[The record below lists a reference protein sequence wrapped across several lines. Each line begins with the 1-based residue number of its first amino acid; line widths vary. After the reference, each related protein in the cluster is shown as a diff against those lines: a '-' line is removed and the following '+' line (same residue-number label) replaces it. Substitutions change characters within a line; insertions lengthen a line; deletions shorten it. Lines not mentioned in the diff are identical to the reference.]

1 MPTQTSTIDSADMIS
16 LSYET
21 DNFGKGQHDQEERGL
36 MIYSQP
42 ELDEQLKIYD
52 NIAVHS
58 YIVYTD
64 KQGEFII

>member
-1 MPTQTSTIDSADMIS
+1 MSKTSSINSADTIS

-21 DNFGKGQHDQEERGL
+21 DNFGQGQNDQEERGL

-52 NIAVHS
+52 NVAVHS

-64 KQGEFII
+64 KQGEFMI